1 MKRVINGKRYDT
13 NTATKVA
20 VDEKHT
26 GGFDDWSE
34 TLYRKNT
41 GEFFLFGEGGPMTQ
55 YRKRMEDGSLGYGE
69 EIIPLSLDGAK
80 RWCEDHL
87 DSDAYEKIFGVVSE
101 DAGSKNTVTI
111 RLSAAAI
118 SKLNNIAAETEK
130 PKSDIIEGLI
140 MSAK

>member
-1 MKRVINGKRYDT
+1 MRKIINGRRYDT
-13 NTATKVA
+13 DKATRVA
-20 VDEKHT
+20 FDEKHT
-26 GGFDDWSE
+26 GSFDDWSE
-34 TLYRKNT
+34 SLYRKNT

-80 RWCEDHL
+80 RWCEEHIAADE
-87 DSDAYEKIFGVVSE
+87 YEKIFGYDSE
-101 DAGSKNTVTI
+101 DDGSKNTVTI

-118 SKLNNIAAETEK
+118 SKLNNVAAETTK
-130 PKSDIIEGLI
+130 TKSDIIEGLI